1 MCPTV
6 GMEGTPASCGD
17 YLSLYWSR
25 LDLRLLKLTDALLA
39 GLQDS
44 RWCVT
49 LVVVE
54 IPYLFDDSNFDEE
67 SVGTKPGE
75 RCPHSTLENIRYR
88 SRGLAMSVACF

>member
-17 YLSLYWSR
+17 YLLLALGSR
-25 LDLRLLKLTDALLA
+25 FDLLLLKLTDALLA

-44 RWCVT
+44 RWDVT

-54 IPYLFDDSNFDEE
+54 TPYLL
-67 SVGTKPGE
+67 T
-75 RCPHSTLENIRYR
+75 IRI
-88 SRGLAMSVACF
+88 LT

>member
-17 YLSLYWSR
+17 HLSLYWSR

-44 RWCVT
+44 RWDVT

-54 IPYLFDDSNFDEE
+54 IPYLFDVRILTKSQLGRNLGK
-67 SVGTKPGE
+67 GT
-75 RCPHSTLENIRYR
+75 HT
-88 SRGLAMSVACF
+88 

>member
-1 MCPTV
+1 MRPTV

-17 YLSLYWSR
+17 YLSLALGSG

-44 RWCVT
+44 RWGVT

-54 IPYLFDDSNFDEE
+54 IPYLFDD
-67 SVGTKPGE
+67 
-75 RCPHSTLENIRYR
+75 
-88 SRGLAMSVACF
+88 

>member
-44 RWCVT
+44 RWDVT
-49 LVVVE
+49 LVAVE
-54 IPYLFDDSNFDEE
+54 IPYLFDD
-67 SVGTKPGE
+67 
-75 RCPHSTLENIRYR
+75 
-88 SRGLAMSVACF
+88 